1 MALAVLRFEEA
12 DGDVVRFHVD
22 IGRNRFYQYQI
33 GDDEARDGGGFA
45 VLANPRHQSEIFGPL
60 RPSSL
65 GRTSLEIPM
74 SQFGRDARFV
84 QLTSYREPPDIG
96 AAISEIV
103 ETPFAVLPP
112 VLPRDE
118 GPRRDDDYEPAPRRR
133 SRRTYKEWGA
143 KAMQRQMQRPPRT
156 PINVQGDNSAN
167 GYGAAFAR
175 TESRYA
181 GAPYAAPF
189 AYREARYSNA
199 MFLPAIGALLSSA
212 LPIVSQVISGLGG
225 AGGIGNILGGLF
237 GGGGGG
243 IGSILGS
250 LLGGGGGKAPAN
262 PSGANPQSVTP
273 DLARQ
278 IVELIRSLAAPQQTA
293 AAAGQKAEGK
303 SLSRSLSGSSYSR
316 QMEAGGILDALP
328 ALTPLLEKA
337 LNPQTIDSVLN
348 NTSPIATMGAIT
360 DAVKDIGGLNIQGY
374 KNILDHI
381 QSNMPSSDT
390 TPLLNH
396 LLAVTAS
403 LSEPSILP
411 SYRRV
416 EAVRMDF
423 APQKSVMLRGRERTV
438 YRADSPQGLAF
449 PLTVDTPRPIRNATL
464 YLLVKEAET
473 LRVVAEKQWET
484 SNVAT
489 GPLSVA
495 PRLSRSET
503 GGLLP
508 GTEYL
513 VCAYLVWRTKRGE
526 LIGTSRTQA
535 VHIAGEYVYQGVEAG
550 GEVVPLNDV
559 ETHRDCW
566 HKLWQDSFTREKRRW
581 EWDCKYY
588 YALHD
593 DGGENERLET
603 VTEETPGA
611 GRRIEG
617 RLKSGLRLSVSG
629 LNALLPRISSHP
641 PLNAAQLEA
650 LSAPS
655 TMAAFGR
662 AARSKAKF
670 RGSEGD
676 SVALWVYPEMRI
688 QPIVLL
694 RAGAP
699 DGNGLVTELT
709 EETAYFPIPALAHFV
724 GVSTEPDPYPA
735 LGGTDEEI

>member
-12 DGDVVRFHVD
+12 DGDVVSFHVD
-22 IGRNRFYQYQI
+22 IGQNRYYQYQI

-60 RPSSL
+60 RPSAL

-74 SQFGRDARFV
+74 SLFGRDLRFV

-103 ETPFAVLPP
+103 ETPFAVLSPG
-112 VLPRDE
+112 LPRDE
-118 GPRRDDDYEPAPRRR
+118 EPRRDKEYEPAPRRR
-133 SRRTYKEWGA
+133 LQRTYKEWGA
-143 KAMQRQMQRPPRT
+143 QTMQRQMQRPPRT
-156 PINVQGDNSAN
+156 PINVQGDNGAN
-167 GYGAAFAR
+167 GYGAAFAH

-189 AYREARYSNA
+189 AYREARYSDA
-199 MFLPAIGALLSSA
+199 MFLPAIGSLLSSA
-212 LPIVSQVISGLGG
+212 LPIVTKVISGLGG
-225 AGGIGNILGGLF
+225 AGGIGNILGSLF

-243 IGSILGS
+243 IGNILGG
-250 LLGGGGGKAPAN
+250 LFGGGGAAPAN

-278 IVELIRSLAAPQQTA
+278 IVELIQSLAAPQQTA
-293 AAAGQKAEGK
+293 TASAGQKAAGK
-303 SLSRSLSGSSYSR
+303 SLSRSLSGSGYSQ
-316 QMEAGGILDALP
+316 QMVAPAVLAALP
-328 ALTPLLEKA
+328 ALAPLLEKA
-337 LNPQTIDSVLN
+337 LNPQTINAVMDHVG
-348 NTSPIATMGAIT
+348 PKATMGAIT
-360 DAVKDIGGLNIQGY
+360 DAVKDIGGLNIQAY
-374 KNILDHI
+374 QNILDHI

-416 EAVRMDF
+416 ESVRMDF
-423 APQKSVMLRGRERTV
+423 APQKSVMLRGREQTV
-438 YRADSPQGLAF
+438 YRSDSPQGLAF
-449 PLTVDTPRPIRNATL
+449 PLTIDTPRPIRNATL
-464 YLLVKEAET
+464 YLCVKETET

-489 GPLSVA
+489 GPLSET
-495 PRLSRSET
+495 PRLSRSEM

-513 VCAYLVWRTKRGE
+513 VCAYLVWRTKQGE
-526 LIGTSRTQA
+526 LIGTSRTQS
-535 VHIAGEYVYQGVEAG
+535 VHIAGEYLYQGVETG
-550 GEVVPLNDV
+550 GEIVPLNDV
-559 ETHRDCW
+559 EKFRLYW
-566 HKLWQDSFTREKRRW
+566 HKVWQDSFTREKRRW

-588 YALHD
+588 YALHT
-593 DGGENERLET
+593 DGGESERLET

-617 RLKSGLRLSVSG
+617 RMKSGLRLSLSG
-629 LNALLPRISSHP
+629 LNALLPQISSRP
-641 PLNAAQLEA
+641 MLNAAQMEA

-655 TMAAFGR
+655 TTAAFGR
-662 AARSKAKF
+662 AARSKAQF

-694 RAGAP
+694 RMGAP
-699 DGNGLVTELT
+699 DGNGLVTEFT
-709 EETAYFPIPALAHFV
+709 EETAHFPIPALAHFV
-724 GVSTEPDPYPA
+724 GVSTEPNPYPA
-735 LGGTDEEI
+735 LGGIDEEI